1 MAFFYFSKIF
11 WGIVQPLTALAL
23 LMLLGLLIGA
33 VRGYQWGYLRGGWI
47 LKTAVAIFLI
57 LGFFPIG
64 PNLLFYLENTY
75 QLPRLLPHKIDGII
89 VLGGVVESAQSVRF
103 SQPQINERAE
113 RIFEM
118 IKLGNIYPQAKI
130 VFSGGDGQSKQS
142 GVGEGKIV
150 RALLKDIGFPA
161 DHVIFENQS
170 KNTYE
175 NYLFSQK
182 LVSLREG
189 EQWILVTSAFHLPRA
204 VAVFESH
211 GWSVIPYPAGY
222 LSDGEYHFWPNLDVL
237 DNFYQ
242 LHVATKEIV
251 GIIGYS
257 LSGKI
262 KS

>member
-11 WGIVQPLTALAL
+11 WALVQPLTFCAIGIF
-23 LMLLGLLIGA
+23 LGLLA
-33 VRGYQWGYLRGGWI
+33 WRKTWGRVGLRLAAG
-47 LKTAVAIFLI
+47 LFLL
-57 LGFFPIG
+57 LGFLPIG

-75 QLPRLLPHKIDGII
+75 QLPRLLPHDIDGMI
-89 VLGGVVESAQSVRF
+89 VLGGVVESAQSAKF
-103 SQPQINERAE
+103 GQPQVNERAE

-118 IKLGNIYPQAKI
+118 IKLGHLYPNAKI
-130 VFSGGDGQSKQS
+130 IFSGGDGQIKQS

-150 RALLKDIGFPA
+150 RALLKDIGFNA
-161 DHVIFENQS
+161 DRVIFENQS

-182 LVSLREG
+182 LVSPREG
-189 EQWILVTSAFHLPRA
+189 ERWILVTSAFHLPRA
-204 VAVFESH
+204 VAIFESH

-222 LSDGEYHFWPNLDVL
+222 LSDGEYHFWPNFDVL